1 MVAFLLFLK
10 RRSES
15 ALAIVLSFDHYSRL
29 RWYLSPKA
37 VDCELD
43 GFKVPLA
50 KRLRNVLRAR
60 LRPSLDSEYIILAI
74 ALTFVGVAG
83 MVLFNGERTP
93 AGDSCYC
100 LIPSP
105 EASAMQ
111 GTAGILLIFGVMFIP
126 IGILKGGLP
135 GRRIGPP
142 VGETVG
148 SGRTYSPI
156 WISSGG
162 QMVFGVALIVLGLDL
177 LTVPGYLVFDS
188 APIVVSGEVLAWLGA
203 ILAIRGSRVRKKQQ

>member
-1 MVAFLLFLK
+1 
-10 RRSES
+10 
-15 ALAIVLSFDHYSRL
+15 
-29 RWYLSPKA
+29 
-37 VDCELD
+37 
-43 GFKVPLA
+43 
-50 KRLRNVLRAR
+50 
-60 LRPSLDSEYIILAI
+60 LDSEYIILAI
-74 ALTFVGVAG
+74 VLTFVGVAG
-83 MVLFNGERTP
+83 VVLFNGAKTP

-135 GRRIGPP
+135 GRRTGPP
-142 VGETVG
+142 IGETVG

-162 QMVFGVALIVLGLDL
+162 QLVFGVALIVLGVDVLA
-177 LTVPGYLVFDS
+177 VPGYLVFDS
-188 APIVVSGEVLAWLGA
+188 VPIIGSGAALAALGGVLAY
-203 ILAIRGSRVRKKQQ
+203 RGSKMRKPQQ

>member
-1 MVAFLLFLK
+1 
-10 RRSES
+10 
-15 ALAIVLSFDHYSRL
+15 
-29 RWYLSPKA
+29 
-37 VDCELD
+37 
-43 GFKVPLA
+43 
-50 KRLRNVLRAR
+50 
-60 LRPSLDSEYIILAI
+60 LDSEYVILAFV
-74 ALTFVGVAG
+74 LTLVGVAG
-83 MVLFNGERTP
+83 VVLFNGAKTP

-203 ILAIRGSRVRKKQQ
+203 ILAIRGSRLRKKQQ

>member
-1 MVAFLLFLK
+1 MKRSLK
-10 RRSES
+10 P
-15 ALAIVLSFDHYSRL
+15 RL
-29 RWYLSPKA
+29 DEIEP
-37 VDCELD
+37 VH
-43 GFKVPLA
+43 LA
-50 KRLRNVLRAR
+50 KRLRNVLRAWAR
-60 LRPSLDSEYIILAI
+60 ASLDSEYVVLAFV
-74 ALTFVGVAG
+74 LTLVGVAG
-83 MVLFNGERTP
+83 VVLFNGPKTP
-93 AGDSCYC
+93 AEDSCYC

-203 ILAIRGSRVRKKQQ
+203 ILAIRGSRLRKKQQ